1 PSIAKYPIIIAGHTD
16 GVGGAEY
23 NQRLSERRAESARQ
37 YLIAQHGIDPH
48 RLTAKGYG
56 KARLLLPNEPA
67 SELNRR
73 VQFQNPNYQTAA
85 AAAPASHPVA
95 SSPAPAAPPVQPTP
109 TPQADGL

>member
-1 PSIAKYPIIIAGHTD
+1 M
-16 GVGGAEY
+16 
-23 NQRLSERRAESARQ
+23 
-37 YLIAQHGIDPH
+37 
-48 RLTAKGYG
+48 
-56 KARLLLPNEPA
+56 LPNEPA